1 MIEQREGL
9 GEPSVLKKR
18 LLALAALDIIVCDE
32 EWLRYHSFDTN
43 WTQEL
48 SLAKIDNGSGD
59 HLFVVFGSQ
68 GVILKGFDHESALSP
83 HAGDVYEVWPGIYDQ
98 VPDALMAYLQ
108 DPALEHDV
116 VTFCIWR
123 ASNEGHWQQGEVE
136 LPHGA
141 DDGSR
146 WLLGTI
152 NKSPEDY
159 VEWAEG
165 YYDLSLDMETVKQI
179 FAGAPITAE
188 MIQLLYPDRDV
199 EQALMELN
207 ALGDT

>member
-9 GEPSVLKKR
+9 GEPLILKKR

-48 SLAKIDNGSGD
+48 SLAKVDNGSGD

-98 VPDALMAYLQ
+98 VPDSLMAYLQ

-123 ASNEGHWQQGEVE
+123 ASNEGQWQQGEVQI
-136 LPHGA
+136 PQGA

-165 YYDLSLDMETVKQI
+165 YYDLSFDVETVKQI
-179 FAGAPITAE
+179 FAGVPITAD
-188 MIQLLYPDRDV
+188 MIHLLDSDRDA

-207 ALGDT
+207 ALGYT